1 VARLGTDIADP
12 DGTVLLK
19 HELTL
24 ATRVPFDVRVA
35 PGEALAF
42 LVPLP
47 PMMPPGTASLDAVL
61 FYRNVRTTYYRAA
74 TGDPQGH
81 SPDIEVAR
89 AAVP

>member
-1 VARLGTDIADP
+1 VARLGTDIANA
-12 DGTVLLK
+12 DGTALLR

-35 PGEALAF
+35 SGEALAF

-47 PMMPPGTASLDAVL
+47 STMPPGTASLDAVL
-61 FYRNVRTTYYRAA
+61 YYRNVRTTYYRAA

-81 SPDIEVAR
+81 APDIEVAR
-89 AAVP
+89 VAVP